1 MKIEMAESL
10 LASWLRHVKECQ
22 TVQMNW
28 KASKTWELKNQQTL
42 LTLMQRSS
50 DLFTNQYGYNIYRNS
65 ALAQLIQQAEI
76 DVLGV
81 KLDAGE
87 TQIYAIDVAFHE
99 AGLNYGDRQETI
111 ERIIKKCLRSA
122 MCIYGYYGLTTGE
135 IIFASPKIQTSM
147 MSDIRQC
154 VERMQEILGQVELA
168 YSIRVIANDEFSDH
182 ILQPVLS
189 LLPSIADSG
198 ELFVR
203 SLQMYNMFA
212 RASSNR
218 AKNSPAGK
226 KSAELEAVEGNV
238 LDGQSE
244 MKIGLIARTILR
256 TMLEEDRASP
266 QEIQLMQTLEYS
278 KQTFD
283 IQYPLLQKAS
293 QEFDR
298 MRYYAAPLTIY
309 GESYFLC
316 SQWFEVPAN
325 NDRPYLLKWLDAHQ

>member
-22 TVQMNW
+22 TVQLNW
-28 KASKTWELKNQQTL
+28 KASKTWELKNEPTL
-42 LTLMQRSS
+42 LTLMQRSNALFS
-50 DLFTNQYGYNIYRNS
+50 DQYSYNIYKNS
-65 ALAQLIQQAEI
+65 MLSQLIHQAEI

-81 KLDAGE
+81 KLEPDGA
-87 TQIYAIDVAFHE
+87 QIYAIDVAFHE
-99 AGLNYGDRQETI
+99 GGLNYGDRQETI

-135 IIFASPKIQTSM
+135 IIFASPKIHKSLM
-147 MSDIRQC
+147 PDLLQC
-154 VERMQEILGQVELA
+154 VEQMQEILREVELA

-212 RASSNR
+212 KDRTQRIRANVGKTSSE
-218 AKNSPAGK
+218 P
-226 KSAELEAVEGNV
+226 EQVEGRV
-238 LDGQSE
+238 LDGQEE

-256 TMLEEDRASP
+256 TTLEAGNASP
-266 QEIQLMQTLEYS
+266 EEIQLMQTFEYS
-278 KQTFD
+278 KEMFHL
-283 IQYPLLQKAS
+283 QYPLLQKAS
-293 QEFDR
+293 QEVDR
-298 MRYYAAPLTIY
+298 ARYYAAPLTLY
-309 GESYFLC
+309 EESYFLC
-316 SQWFEVPAN
+316 SQWFES
-325 NDRPYLLKWLDAHQ
+325 DRPYLLRWLAAHPSNS